1 MKYGFLS
8 ASLGGSGKSIYNV
21 QVGDTVYCYIAGCGF
36 VGIGKCTSTAV
47 PMKNFKVMAD
57 GIPTPVSDAS
67 WQSEELKQ
75 KLDSNK
81 EVFIGVAWKRSVT
94 DVGDGYWEKGM
105 TTVPLA
111 AYMLND
117 KTTYQKV
124 KEHFGYTED

>member
-1 MKYGFLS
+1 
-8 ASLGGSGKSIYNV
+8 
-21 QVGDTVYCYIAGCGF
+21 
-36 VGIGKCTSTAV
+36 
-47 PMKNFKVMAD
+47 MKNFKVMAD

-94 DVGDGYWEKGM
+94 DVDDGYWEKEM

>member
-1 MKYGFLS
+1 
-8 ASLGGSGKSIYNV
+8 
-21 QVGDTVYCYIAGCGF
+21 
-36 VGIGKCTSTAV
+36 
-47 PMKNFKVMAD
+47 MKNFKVMAD

-94 DVGDGYWEKGM
+94 DVDDGYWEKGM

-124 KEHFGYTED
+124 KEQYTVVPEKLRTLDHGRPWSDDQFASTRLSSNRDMSR